1 MQKPCPQP
9 LFQTPPAMKRTPES
23 SRHYNWF
30 VTKRSRLS
38 TGTPLNCKDHP
49 FFEDIVKIPEELKS
63 FYNRV
68 FLVNGDI
75 FEDFMFECAPVKK
88 LILEGIYQGLRKLK
102 TFNIPNV
109 HDNLV
114 SKVETQLLQR
124 RRWGS
129 KLGGSTGSLGRF
141 VPWETSVELFLEA
154 QLLRIQL
161 EELQE

>member
-9 LFQTPPAMKRTPES
+9 LFQTPPAMKRTSES

-102 TFNIPNV
+102 TFNIPMSTTI
-109 HDNLV
+109 LY
-114 SKVETQLLQR
+114 QR
-124 RRWGS
+124 WRHSCCKGEDGDRSWVDRQGHWGDLYHERPVLS
-129 KLGGSTGSLGRF
+129 YF
-141 VPWETSVELFLEA
+141 
-154 QLLRIQL
+154 
-161 EELQE
+161 